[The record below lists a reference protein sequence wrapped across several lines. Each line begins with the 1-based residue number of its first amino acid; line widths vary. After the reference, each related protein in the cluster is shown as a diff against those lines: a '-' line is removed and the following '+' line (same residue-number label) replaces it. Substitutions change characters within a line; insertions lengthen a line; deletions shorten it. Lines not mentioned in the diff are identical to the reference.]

1 VLLGALFARPLLA
14 RRAWPFER
22 WEVRLMALALAGIAV
37 DILVKS
43 FFAPSYGLFLRQLGG
58 M

>member
-1 VLLGALFARPLLA
+1 
-14 RRAWPFER
+14 
-22 WEVRLMALALAGIAV
+22 MALALAGILV
-37 DILVKS
+37 DILVKA